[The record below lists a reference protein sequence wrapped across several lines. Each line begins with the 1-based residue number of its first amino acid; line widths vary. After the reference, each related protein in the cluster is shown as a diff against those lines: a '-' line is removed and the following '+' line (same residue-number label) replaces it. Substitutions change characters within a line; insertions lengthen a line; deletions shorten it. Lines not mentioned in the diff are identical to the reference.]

1 MLLFAAVLRSE
12 HSLLQYR
19 NPWPAQQ
26 QQVRRFAETSVLMF
40 YLLILSCVIVPMQAT
55 FAKMTRAQVEYQRSE
70 VDPTNL
76 YFTNLH
82 KDIDESQVL

>member
-1 MLLFAAVLRSE
+1 
-12 HSLLQYR
+12 
-19 NPWPAQQ
+19 
-26 QQVRRFAETSVLMF
+26 
-40 YLLILSCVIVPMQAT
+40 MQAT